1 MFDPPDTTRD
11 LQNQLVSLAAAIDT
25 ADTHVPRALRQ
36 NQRRH
41 VRITIPR
48 AKALVLCPNADE
60 EIVELLDVSRG
71 GACFRSQ
78 KIYSLGS
85 WIRIAAPCTV
95 SASNVFVLARL
106 VRARIAEV
114 GREYGVE
121 YVRANR

>member
-11 LQNQLVSLAAAIDT
+11 LRHELVSLATAIDT
-25 ADTHVPRALRQ
+25 ADTHIPRALRQ
-36 NQRRH
+36 NHRRH
-41 VRITIPR
+41 VRITMPR
-48 AKALVLCPNADE
+48 AKALVLCPNAGE
-60 EIVELLDVSRG
+60 EIAELLDVSRG

-95 SASNVFVLARL
+95 SASNVFVMARV
-106 VRARIAEV
+106 VRARIAEF

-121 YVRANR
+121 YVRIAR